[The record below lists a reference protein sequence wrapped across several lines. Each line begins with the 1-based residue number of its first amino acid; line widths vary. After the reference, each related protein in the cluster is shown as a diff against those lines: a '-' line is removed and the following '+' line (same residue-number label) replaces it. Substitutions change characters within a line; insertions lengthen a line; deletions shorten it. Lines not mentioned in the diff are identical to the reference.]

1 MAPPTG
7 TGPSTGTAPPSG
19 IGYFGPPGTF
29 TEEALRSQADLAPA
43 RRVALPTIAEVL
55 EAVEAG
61 ECELGFVPIE
71 NSIEGTVTATL
82 DALVFDLDLV
92 IRREVMLDVH
102 LNLLAPPGTLL
113 GDVRTVVSFPH
124 ASAQCRGWLSAALPG
139 VRVAAAASTADAARV
154 LGEQRTP
161 GTAAL
166 APLQAAALYGL
177 EVLAESVEDHA
188 GNQTRF
194 VLVGR
199 EGVPGP
205 SGHDRTSVACF
216 QHVDRSGTL
225 HAILGQF
232 AARDIN
238 LTKIESRPTKAGMGQ
253 YCFII
258 DLEGHIADELVGDCL
273 RDLHASLAEVKF
285 LGSYPAAGA
294 DGPGRRRDADAG
306 WRAAASWLEAIRG
319 QIGKG

>member
-1 MAPPTG
+1 MVIILPAMAP
-7 TGPSTGTAPPSG
+7 STS

-29 TEEALRSQADLAPA
+29 TEEALLSQPDLSQA
-43 RRVALPTIAEVL
+43 RRLALPTIAEVL
-55 EAVEAG
+55 EAVETGA
-61 ECELGFVPIE
+61 CELGFVPIE
-71 NSIEGTVTATL
+71 NSIEGTVTATI

-102 LNLLAPPGTLL
+102 LNLLAPPGTTLA
-113 GDVRTVVSFPH
+113 DVRTVVSFPH
-124 ASAQCRGWLSAALPG
+124 ASAQCKAYLSRALPG
-139 VRVAAAASTADAARV
+139 VAVAAAASTADAARV
-154 LGEQRTP
+154 LGERRTP

-177 EVLAESVEDHA
+177 EVLASSVEDHA

-199 EGVPGP
+199 TGVPGP
-205 SGHDRTSVACF
+205 TGHDRTSVACF
-216 QHVDRSGTL
+216 QHVDRPGTL

-238 LTKIESRPTKAGMGQ
+238 LTKLESRPTKAGMGQ

-258 DLEGHIADELVGDCL
+258 DLEGHIGDELVGDCL
-273 RDLHASLAEVKF
+273 RDLHASLADVKF

-306 WRAAASWLEAIRG
+306 WRAAARWLEGIRG